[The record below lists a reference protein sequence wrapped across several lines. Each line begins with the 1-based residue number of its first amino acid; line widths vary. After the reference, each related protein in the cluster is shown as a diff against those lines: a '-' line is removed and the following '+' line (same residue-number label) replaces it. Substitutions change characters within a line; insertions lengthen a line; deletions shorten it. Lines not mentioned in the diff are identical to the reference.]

1 MALEIEKKFLV
12 QPDWSPQGTGTPYIQ
27 GYLHYKSN
35 GPSVRVRLANDKAFL
50 TIKGT
55 PQGLVRPEFEYSIPP
70 DEARE
75 MLTCFAR
82 GSLIEKTRYMIEH
95 AGHVWEVDVFEGRN
109 KGLILAEVE
118 LAGIDEHVEL
128 PDWVAGEVSHDH
140 RYSNAYL
147 CMHPWPEWELDKG
160 AS

>member
-12 QPDWSPQGTGTPYIQ
+12 QPGWRPHAAGTAYVQ
-27 GYLHYKSN
+27 GYLHSKSD
-35 GPSVRVRLANDKAFL
+35 GPTVRVRLSDDRAVL

-55 PQGLVRPEFEYSIPP
+55 PHGLARPEFEYCIPVN
-70 DEARE
+70 DARE
-75 MLTCFAR
+75 MLDRFAR
-82 GSLIEKTRYMIEH
+82 GRLIEKTRYLIDYASH
-95 AGHVWEVDVFEGRN
+95 TWEVDVFEGRN

-118 LAGIDEHVEL
+118 LARVDEHVEL
-128 PDWVAGEVSHDH
+128 PDWIAGEVSHDH

-147 CMHPWPEWELDKG
+147 CMHPWPEWGRDKG